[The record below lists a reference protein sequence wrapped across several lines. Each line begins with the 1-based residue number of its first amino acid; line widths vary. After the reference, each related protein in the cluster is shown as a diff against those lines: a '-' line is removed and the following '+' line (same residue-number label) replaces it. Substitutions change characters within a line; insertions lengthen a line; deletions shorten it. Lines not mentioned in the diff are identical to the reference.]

1 MHVLYLKYGSKIHE
15 TYKNAR
21 TLSIYHITCFSQMG
35 NTGLGDWQRDAID
48 GEGMTPMVIEL
59 YDVGFV
65 AYGRYLFKDENQANS
80 GEFMEE

>member
-1 MHVLYLKYGSKIHE
+1 MLDGVEYEVDSV
-15 TYKNAR
+15 
-21 TLSIYHITCFSQMG
+21 
-35 NTGLGDWQRDAID
+35 LGDWQRDAID

-80 GEFMEE
+80 DEFMEE